1 MARTSRAWSFALV
14 LLLLPCVTA
23 LSALPCTRTLRHFP
37 RATARCELNEI
48 GETSQTTRSLVSSL
62 TALVNAMSGS
72 APPPAPRE
80 RAQAS
85 LDGATMLAGLRADFE
100 EHEYLWSG
108 KITAELYDE
117 DCVFTDPT
125 LSFGGLATFERNL
138 ANLDPWIER
147 FVPPGARSCELKKIE
162 LLDARGML
170 KACLGGVTACYP
182 SRLGPAWAIWRTPEE
197 HLSRSDT
204 SGNVA
209 HCTPLNT
216 QDGAAI
222 VAEWRM
228 VGDLALPWRPRLDL
242 DGRTRYTLGGEG
254 GRISSYDEAWA
265 ITPSEALWML
275 VKPFS
280 KD

>member
-1 MARTSRAWSFALV
+1 MALTSWPLALV
-14 LLLLPCVTA
+14 LLLPCVTA
-23 LSALPCTRTLRHFP
+23 LSAHQYTRMSRQTSP

-85 LDGATMLAGLRADFE
+85 LDGAAMLAGLRADFE

-162 LLDARGML
+162 LLDACGML
-170 KACLGGVTACYP
+170 KTPPWWCHSLLPQPPGTQGCSSGLFVAAPRRSASAAQTPAAACACAC
-182 SRLGPAWAIWRTPEE
+182 GA
-197 HLSRSDT
+197 
-204 SGNVA
+204 NVA
-209 HCTPLNT
+209 HRAPLNT
-216 QDGAAI
+216 QDGATI

-228 VGDLALPWRPRLDL
+228 VGDLVQP
-242 DGRTRYTLGGEG
+242 
-254 GRISSYDEAWA
+254 AW
-265 ITPSEALWML
+265 
-275 VKPFS
+275 
-280 KD
+280 

>member
-1 MARTSRAWSFALV
+1 MAPTSWPLAL
-14 LLLLPCVTA
+14 LLLLPCGTA
-23 LSALPCTRTLRHFP
+23 LSLSAQPYTRTLRRIP
-37 RATARCELNEI
+37 RSTARCKLNEI

-62 TALVNAMSGS
+62 TALVNAISGS

-85 LDGATMLAGLRADFE
+85 LEGAAMLAGLRADFE
-100 EHEYLWSG
+100 ENEYLWSG
-108 KITAELYDE
+108 KITTELYDE

-125 LSFGGLATFERNL
+125 LSFTGLATFERNL

-147 FVPPGARSCELKKIE
+147 FVPPGGRSCELKKIE
-162 LLDARGML
+162 LLD
-170 KACLGGVTACYP
+170 
-182 SRLGPAWAIWRTPEE
+182 
-197 HLSRSDT
+197 
-204 SGNVA
+204 
-209 HCTPLNT
+209 
-216 QDGAAI
+216 DGSAI

-254 GRISSYDEAWA
+254 GRISSYDEAWG

-275 VKPFS
+275 VVPFS
-280 KD
+280 E

>member
-1 MARTSRAWSFALV
+1 
-14 LLLLPCVTA
+14 
-23 LSALPCTRTLRHFP
+23 
-37 RATARCELNEI
+37 
-48 GETSQTTRSLVSSL
+48 
-62 TALVNAMSGS
+62 
-72 APPPAPRE
+72 
-80 RAQAS
+80 
-85 LDGATMLAGLRADFE
+85 MLAGLRADFE

-162 LLDARGML
+162 LLD
-170 KACLGGVTACYP
+170 
-182 SRLGPAWAIWRTPEE
+182 
-197 HLSRSDT
+197 
-204 SGNVA
+204 
-209 HCTPLNT
+209 
-216 QDGAAI
+216 DGAAI

>member
-170 KACLGGVTACYP
+170 KAP
-182 SRLGPAWAIWRTPEE
+182 SWWCHSLLPQPPGTRLGYLAHPRGAPQPLRYQWQRRPLYASQHPGRGCY
-197 HLSRSDT
+197 R
-204 SGNVA
+204 GRVA
-209 HCTPLNT
+209 H
-216 QDGAAI
+216 
-222 VAEWRM
+222 
-228 VGDLALPWRPRLDL
+228 
-242 DGRTRYTLGGEG
+242 GG
-254 GRISSYDEAWA
+254 
-265 ITPSEALWML
+265 
-275 VKPFS
+275 
-280 KD
+280 